1 MVGIVFVFNMII
13 QDNMLDSNNFSVV
26 FPFMVTKTLKTVH
39 VELQTGLSCIRCFP
53 VFREA
58 NQQTFDGLCFS
69 NFFL

>member
-1 MVGIVFVFNMII
+1 MVGIVFVFNKII

-26 FPFMVTKTLKTVH
+26 LPFVVTKTLKTVH

-58 NQQTFDGLCFS
+58 NQQTLDGLCFS